1 MITTVKIV
9 KAHFKALYW
18 KSRMEKAETY
28 MRKSL
33 AVLAEAGSGKHET
46 EYGFFTV
53 SENNKYPQNLIR
65 EQLTPAEIALC
76 MERKWSNTR
85 ARVLFP
91 EQYQNALQRDGFKVS
106 I

>member
-9 KAHFKALYW
+9 RAHVKALYW
-18 KSRMEKAETY
+18 KARVEKAEQQ
-28 MRKSL
+28 MRKNLEIL
-33 AVLAEAGSGKHET
+33 ATVGSGKHET
-46 EYGFFTV
+46 EAGFFTV

-65 EQLTPAEIALC
+65 EQLSPEEIALC

-91 EQYQNALQRDGFKVS
+91 EQYEKAKQRVGFKVS

>member
-1 MITTVKIV
+1 MITAVKIV
-9 KAHFKALYW
+9 TAHYKALYW
-18 KSRMEKAETY
+18 KGRAEKAEQN

-33 AVLAEAGSGKHET
+33 DVLSAVGSGKHET
-46 EYGFFTV
+46 EHGFFTV

-65 EQLTPAEIALC
+65 EQLTEDEIALC

-91 EQYQNALQRDGFKVS
+91 VQYEKAKQREGFKVS